1 MKAILKTVLLA
12 LAFTVTTA
20 FAADRPDAGHLINEN
35 TPEPSLFPQQTPPA
49 LQKPDTTKRQQ
60 SSPGTAM
67 LKVTGFSFIGNTLF
81 SDHELSALMSRYIG
95 QNMSFA
101 ALDKAAGTITSAYR
115 KKGYFLASVY
125 FPPQTVKPGMPVII
139 EIVEGVLEAID
150 IQTKPVETRTPKR
163 LMKFYADQVPT
174 RKPVRD
180 RELTSMVMKTN
191 ELPNISS
198 RILLEPGN
206 RPGTTKATL
215 EVTEGMPYSITLNGN
230 NFGNPATGSYRIGST
245 LYLFSPLHLGDQLNL
260 HLQTSSTADLQNVRA
275 GYTVPVT
282 SYGTKLGMH
291 YSFVNYQLGGV
302 FEAMNADGT
311 AHDLSLSLTQPL
323 IRQRNLI
330 LNATLAGEKRVM
342 DDRMAN
348 IAAKKRHTT
357 SLQIGLDGLQMD
369 STPEGSST
377 AFSIGFIG
385 GNLQIDN
392 SETLAID
399 QSLGGLHTNGRYC
412 KLNFSLAR
420 TQSFY
425 QGLSLYAG
433 GYGQWSDKNLNSSE
447 QLSLGGP
454 SAVRAW
460 QIDESYCD
468 KGFVATAELRYLFR
482 QTGEFPGKLQA
493 SAFVDHGYARL
504 HTTPLPGAGNNTRS
518 LTGAGIGV
526 KWFDANNFSLQASC
540 AWKVAGETI
549 PANSPMIFVQV
560 VKQL

>member
-1 MKAILKTVLLA
+1 MKALLKTVWFA
-12 LAFTVTTA
+12 LTFTATTA
-20 FAADRPDAGHLINEN
+20 FGADRPDAGHLINES
-35 TPEPSLFPQQTPPA
+35 TPQPSLLPQQASPA
-49 LQKPDTTKRQQ
+49 LQKPEVTKKQQ
-60 SSPGTAM
+60 SATGAAT

-81 SDHELSALMSRYIG
+81 SDHELSALMSRHIG
-95 QNMSFA
+95 KNMTFA
-101 ALDKAAGTITSAYR
+101 ELDEAAGTITSAYR
-115 KKGYFLASVY
+115 KRGYFLASVF
-125 FPPQTVKPGMPVII
+125 FPPQTVKPDMPVTI
-139 EIVEGVLEAID
+139 EVVEGVLEAID

-163 LMKFYADQVPT
+163 LMKFYADRLPT
-174 RKPVRD
+174 DKPVRD
-180 RELTSMVMKTN
+180 GELTSMVMKTS

-198 RILLEPGN
+198 RILLEPGT

-215 EVTEGMPYSITLNGN
+215 EVTEGKPYSITLNGN

-245 LYLFSPLHLGDQLNL
+245 LYLFSPLHLGDQLTL
-260 HLQTSSTADLQNVRA
+260 HLQTSTTADLQNVRA
-275 GYTVPVT
+275 GYSVPVT
-282 SYGTKLGMH
+282 PYGTKIGMH
-291 YSFVNYQLGGV
+291 YSFVTYQLGGV
-302 FEAMNADGT
+302 FEAMNADGI
-311 AHDLSLSLTQPL
+311 AHDLSLSVTQPL

-348 IAAKKRHTT
+348 IAANKRHTT
-357 SLQIGLDGLQMD
+357 SWQIGLDGLQMD

-392 SETLAID
+392 TETLAID
-399 QSLGGLHTNGRYC
+399 QSLAGLHTNGRYC

-420 TQSFY
+420 TQSIY
-425 QGLSLYAG
+425 QELSLYTGA
-433 GYGQWSDKNLNSSE
+433 YGQWSDKNLNSSE

-460 QIDESYCD
+460 QIDESYGD

-482 QTGEFPGKLQA
+482 QTGEFPGKVQA
-493 SAFVDHGYARL
+493 SVFADHGYTRL
-504 HTTPLPGAGNNTRS
+504 HTTPLPGAGDNTRS